1 MPACSH
7 DSMKTCRKQAVASS
21 HHDAGFRCRPERLIL
36 EPFWTGGFPDFAKTC
51 VSDSWLTKRRK
62 PPSESKWAIFNP
74 AQKTP
79 SRGYD
84 EPPLIAAPRQPAR
97 LGFSSGRRQNRS
109 PMRTMRTKKT
119 TASGIPIGKSRWR
132 SNHDVGRL
140 EIRLATR
147 RTHAMPTSCGHGS
160 RKDWGLAGSHAC
172 GQAAGNANRKPCPH
186 CPHVVNHRRQPMV
199 ACLPRRSARPSFVM
213 THAVIIRMAIT
224 SSSQRAPV
232 NGKFA
237 KTTFR
242 TP

>member
-1 MPACSH
+1 MAHETTETAIRIEMGDFQSRSENAQPRIRRTPVNCSPPANQPVSAF
-7 DSMKTCRKQAVASS
+7 RPVA
-21 HHDAGFRCRPERLIL
+21 
-36 EPFWTGGFPDFAKTC
+36 AKTVRLC
-51 VSDSWLTKRRK
+51 V
-62 PPSESKWAIFNP
+62 
-74 AQKTP
+74 QC
-79 SRGYD
+79 G
-84 EPPLIAAPRQPAR
+84 Q
-97 LGFSSGRRQNRS
+97 
-109 PMRTMRTKKT
+109 KT

>member
-1 MPACSH
+1 MAHETTETAIRIEMGDFQSRSENAQPRIRRTPVNCS
-7 DSMKTCRKQAVASS
+7 
-21 HHDAGFRCRPERLIL
+21 
-36 EPFWTGGFPDFAKTC
+36 
-51 VSDSWLTKRRK
+51 
-62 PPSESKWAIFNP
+62 PPPPTS
-74 AQKTP
+74 P
-79 SRGYD
+79 SR
-84 EPPLIAAPRQPAR
+84 L
-97 LGFSSGRRQNRS
+97 FVRS
-109 PMRTMRTKKT
+109 PPKPFAYAYNADKKT
-119 TASGIPIGKSRWR
+119 TASGILIGKSRWR

-186 CPHVVNHRRQPMV
+186 CLHAVNHHPMV